1 MRKIVSPLEGIRSPF
16 GPKISGSEPPGPS
29 GNGLVWDAGN
39 YLIWGSGNYL
49 IWGT

>member
-1 MRKIVSPLEGIRSPF
+1 MYGIASVGRL
-16 GPKISGSEPPGPS
+16 ISGWPSGSAAPPGPS
-29 GNGLVWDAGN
+29 GNGLVWGAGN